1 MSETIY
7 ARFDDYK
14 LAEKAVGAMLDHGLD
29 KEDVTLMMPGGSIQ
43 SGAEHDA
50 HAKQGITTTTGADAT
65 SGAAKGAGVGAIL
78 GALGALAALTIP
90 GFGVVIGG
98 GALATA
104 LSTAVGTAVAG
115 AVAGGM
121 TGFLQDQ
128 GIDEPVARKY
138 EDALKNGGAVLALN
152 LPSDKLTR
160 ADADAI
166 LTKYGVAEVNAGR
179 RFIATAL

>member
-29 KEDVTLMMPGGSIQ
+29 KEDVTLMMPGASPEN
-43 SGAEHDA
+43 SADHDG
-50 HAKQGITTTTGADAT
+50 HAKQGITTTTGADAA
-65 SGAAKGAGVGAIL
+65 SGAAKGAGVSVVL

-128 GIDEPVARKY
+128 GIDEPIARKY
-138 EDALKNGGAVLALN
+138 EEALKNGGAVVALN
-152 LPSDKLTR
+152 LPSEKLTR
-160 ADADAI
+160 LEADAI
-166 LTKYGVAEVNAGR
+166 LVKYGVAEVNAGR
-179 RFIATAL
+179 RFVSTAI

>member
-7 ARFDDYK
+7 ARFEDYK
-14 LAEKAVGAMLDHGLD
+14 LAEKAVGALLDHGLE
-29 KEDVTLMMPGGSIQ
+29 KEDVTLMMPDGVRKDDSD
-43 SGAEHDA
+43 HDA
-50 HAKQGITTTTGADAT
+50 HAKQGITTTTGADAA
-65 SGAAKGAGVGAIL
+65 SGAAKGAGVGVVL

-90 GFGVVIGG
+90 GFGIVIGG

-128 GIDEPVARKY
+128 GIEEPVARKY
-138 EDALKNGGAVLALN
+138 EDALKNGGAVVALN
-152 LPSDKLTR
+152 VPSAKINR
-160 ADADAI
+160 SEADAI
-166 LTKYGVAEVNAGR
+166 LVKYGVAEVNAGR
-179 RFIATAL
+179 RFVAAV